1 MFKHLVGKTH
11 AKNVEVAILKEPAK
25 DLSFLL
31 DIPPPLE
38 GFPDLPQLEHDSPV
52 ALSSYDQLLE
62 DLDAADLPDL
72 DETEFT
78 EASNTTFAF
87 RERFWYEEDDRVE
100 SGKEA
105 MRRDVQKKVGEMR
118 ELLLSGDTIFWAGD
132 NEVAYFLTFADVDWK
147 HQIDPEDLRELL
159 MPQEE
164 EPLDTFWR
172 ETLAESEAIKGVMY
186 DLIDYFEKQFETLLE
201 QSVTDLA
208 ARMLLEMKENYSTFH
223 AVQSNMRYKQALT
236 MVRYFVRAFQ
246 FDNKVFEKTQVSRE
260 AAAYIHEDT
269 ADIEEE
275 EISLT
280 QAPAPAVPTPAEI
293 VKEEPSED
301 PITPEP
307 SEDVEEEE
315 EDVAQTTVATVQTT
329 VSTVQTTIPPIIP
342 LDEHAGEEKEEREE
356 KDDESSEYD
365 YPIYPGETDETEE
378 VQPSRWLGPVLAAA
392 VILTVAVV
400 ISKIDDEIV
409 RPHRY
414 RG

>member
-1 MFKHLVGKTH
+1 
-11 AKNVEVAILKEPAK
+11 
-25 DLSFLL
+25 
-31 DIPPPLE
+31 
-38 GFPDLPQLEHDSPV
+38 
-52 ALSSYDQLLE
+52 
-62 DLDAADLPDL
+62 
-72 DETEFT
+72 
-78 EASNTTFAF
+78 
-87 RERFWYEEDDRVE
+87 
-100 SGKEA
+100 
-105 MRRDVQKKVGEMR
+105 MRRQRRMR
-118 ELLLSGDTIFWAGD
+118 IRD
-132 NEVAYFLTFADVDWK
+132 
-147 HQIDPEDLRELL
+147 R
-159 MPQEE
+159 
-164 EPLDTFWR
+164 
-172 ETLAESEAIKGVMY
+172 IKQV
-186 DLIDYFEKQFETLLE
+186 
-201 QSVTDLA
+201 
-208 ARMLLEMKENYSTFH
+208 
-223 AVQSNMRYKQALT
+223 LT
-236 MVRYFVRAFQ
+236 MKRYCLRSFQ
-246 FDNKVFEKTQVSRE
+246 FDNNDFKKTQITRE

-269 ADIEEE
+269 VDIGEE

-280 QAPAPAVPTPAEI
+280 QAPAPAVPTPAVI

-342 LDEHAGEEKEEREE
+342 LDEHAG
-356 KDDESSEYD
+356 DDESSEYD